1 VPKTRNQFKMKT
13 VAAHGFGD
21 RARNISDA
29 AGEAELLRPL
39 GNRGRMGALVLE
51 RLLRRS
57 PFLP

>member
-1 VPKTRNQFKMKT
+1 MKT